1 MRGPRSNVHW
11 LALLLVCA
19 GLSPVGCEQAS
30 AEHAAPSVQEET
42 APVAVQ
48 VVAAKSKIRP
58 ITLTLDGT
66 LVADEES
73 DVTSVVTGRVVQVL
87 VERGSKVEAK
97 APLVKLRDV
106 DYRLQAQAA
115 RAQLEQA
122 RARLGM
128 ASGDAPPEPE
138 KLPEVEAARTEL
150 VLAEQ
155 DLARMEELAKANAL
169 APSQLDSARARA
181 QGARNRYENAKNQ
194 AQAAVAA
201 LDVARVSLN
210 QAKTAQAETIVRAP
224 FAGEIAN
231 RMVNVGEFVAPQSP
245 LVTLVRIDP
254 LRIELL
260 VPQQHLR
267 SVQPGQKVSLT
278 VDAIPGEVFEAE
290 VRYVSASVAR
300 STRALAVEAI
310 VPNPDGKLRPG
321 LFATA
326 RLETGGESEVAVIP
340 TSAVRT
346 VAGVS
351 RVFVIK
357 DGAVVERVVSLAGE
371 DGEDVIVGEGVEPG
385 ELVAIEKLD
394 ELSDGRK
401 ATATE
406 EGGEKAVAAA
416 DEEAVEQDAPVAEGK
431 E

>member
-1 MRGPRSNVHW
+1 MSRPRSNVHW
-11 LALLLVCA
+11 LALVLVCA
-19 GLSPVGCEQAS
+19 GLAPAGCEQAS
-30 AEHAAPSVQEET
+30 AEHAAPSVQQEA

-48 VVAAKSKIRP
+48 VVAATRKTQP

-66 LVADEES
+66 LVADAES
-73 DVTSVVTGRVVQVL
+73 DVTSVVTGRVVDVL
-87 VERGSKVEAK
+87 VERGSKVEAN
-97 APLVKLRDV
+97 APLVRLRDV

-115 RAQLEQA
+115 RAQLVQA

-128 ASGDAPPEPE
+128 GEGDAPPEPE
-138 KLPEVEAARTEL
+138 KLPEVAAAHTDM

-155 DLARMEELAKANAL
+155 DLARMEELAKADAL

-181 QGARNRYENAKNQ
+181 QASRNRYENAKNQ
-194 AQAAVAA
+194 AQAAVAS
-201 LDVARVSLN
+201 LDVARVALN
-210 QAKTAQAETIVRAP
+210 QAKTAQSETIVRAP

-254 LRIELL
+254 LRIELS

-267 SVQPGQKVSLT
+267 SVQPGQEVSLT
-278 VDAIPGEVFEAE
+278 VDAMPGETFDAV

-300 STRALAVEAI
+300 STRALIVEAI

-326 RLETGGESEVAVIP
+326 RLQTGGESEVAVIP
-340 TSAVRT
+340 ASAVRT

-351 RVFVIK
+351 RVFVIQE
-357 DGAVVERVVSLAGE
+357 GVVVERVVSLAERRGDE
-371 DGEDVIVGEGVEPG
+371 VIVAEGVAPG
-385 ELVAIEKLD
+385 EQVAIEKLD
-394 ELSDGRK
+394 ELADGRRV
-401 ATATE
+401 TVTE
-406 EGGEKAVAAA
+406 GEA
-416 DEEAVEQDAPVAEGK
+416 
-431 E
+431 